1 MPRNFDWLT
10 AGAGTR
16 GPRFWLQVGCI
27 ALGVANAIALFLYL
41 APPGGSKEDLINQ
54 SVGIRNQIVATR
66 AKAQRLKDVA
76 EKVQLGNTE
85 SSAFQ
90 AMYFLPKR
98 RAYETLIGELQRLV
112 QESGVQARDA
122 VYTEEPI
129 EGTADLTLLNSTA
142 RYEGTY
148 VNLMKFLNQ
157 VDRSPMLLM
166 LYNLQAAPQQRGGL
180 IDAEI
185 RFQTVVQEEPVVE
198 TGGRP

>member
-1 MPRNFDWLT
+1 MPRNFEWLAT
-10 AGAGTR
+10 ATATR
-16 GPRFWLQVGCI
+16 GPRFWLQVGCLV
-27 ALGVANAIALFLYL
+27 LGLANVVALFLYFD
-41 APPGGSKEDLINQ
+41 PPGGSKQDLTNQ
-54 SVGIRNQIVATR
+54 SIGIRNQTVAIR

-85 SSAFQ
+85 SSAFE

-185 RFQTVVQEEPVVE
+185 RFQTVVQEEPVTE